1 MKQLVSKSQ
10 FIQQIG
16 WILTQGQL
24 QWGHNCFMK
33 TTRARCHQLLLDWTC
48 ANLPTFSWGAL
59 CENANVW
66 VRTSEL
72 LRVSPAGLLE
82 KTPMSQCVIRRIHCE
97 RGGVV
102 VMTFLTRKYKKTPKE
117 NKSIRYVL
125 PPACCAPPPPPH
137 HHLKTFWCERVG
149 PGESPAVLFISW
161 SQTLDK
167 VYCANILLVFISEN
181 CYSRSLTVF

>member
-1 MKQLVSKSQ
+1 MSTANSITNLTFALCIRSSTNWVFHAADKVAPVYIITLTRHRSAVETWEQHFFCLTLNRTLLLWPWQFRWFIWLLKLRVKQLVSKSQ

-16 WILTQGQL
+16 WILTQGKL

-33 TTRARCHQLLLDWTC
+33 TTRARYHQLLLDWTC

-102 VMTFLTRKYKKTPKE
+102 MTFLTSK
-117 NKSIRYVL
+117 
-125 PPACCAPPPPPH
+125 
-137 HHLKTFWCERVG
+137 
-149 PGESPAVLFISW
+149 
-161 SQTLDK
+161 
-167 VYCANILLVFISEN
+167 
-181 CYSRSLTVF
+181 